1 MIMIKKKKKKE
12 KKENKLSSWK
22 TNMLLKRDDFQLFF
36 EKNSLIITSFWKKC
50 VHLKGECY
58 EISPDAR
65 NGLGWMHKLIKE
77 HILETLG
84 WFKIEEMNPEP

>member
-1 MIMIKKKKKKE
+1 MKRKKTC
-12 KKENKLSSWK
+12 L
-22 TNMLLKRDDFQLFF
+22 
-36 EKNSLIITSFWKKC
+36 
-50 VHLKGECY
+50 HLKGECC

-65 NGLGWMHKLIKE
+65 NGLGGMHKLIKE

>member
-1 MIMIKKKKKKE
+1 MEKE
-12 KKENKLSSWK
+12 KISCLAK
-22 TNMLLKRDDFQLFF
+22 KRHAF
-36 EKNSLIITSFWKKC
+36 EKRRFPTFLWKNSLIITNFWKMC
-50 VHLKGECY
+50 LHLKGECC
-58 EISPDAR
+58 EISPDAQ

>member
-1 MIMIKKKKKKE
+1 MC
-12 KKENKLSSWK
+12 L
-22 TNMLLKRDDFQLFF
+22 
-36 EKNSLIITSFWKKC
+36 
-50 VHLKGECY
+50 HLKGECC

-65 NGLGWMHKLIKE
+65 NGLAWMHKLIKE